1 MKLSF
6 WVSSRRAR
14 VGPAS
19 PGRSLRSLGTKEGLF
34 AFSTYSCLVRVYSQ
48 LLVTLSWQQL
58 ELKVDSEADGIAGKQ
73 SIQTK
78 ETRGFP

>member
-1 MKLSF
+1 MTHLKYVVLYIYSNICCA
-6 WVSSRRAR
+6 VCM
-14 VGPAS
+14 
-19 PGRSLRSLGTKEGLF
+19 
-34 AFSTYSCLVRVYSQ
+34 YSCLIRVYSQ

-73 SIQTK
+73 SIQAK

>member
-1 MKLSF
+1 MTYFSLITSNLNKL
-6 WVSSRRAR
+6 WYRGEKCVDN
-14 VGPAS
+14 
-19 PGRSLRSLGTKEGLF
+19 GTKEGLF

-58 ELKVDSEADGIAGKQ
+58 ELKVDSESDGIAGKQ
-73 SIQTK
+73 SIQAK